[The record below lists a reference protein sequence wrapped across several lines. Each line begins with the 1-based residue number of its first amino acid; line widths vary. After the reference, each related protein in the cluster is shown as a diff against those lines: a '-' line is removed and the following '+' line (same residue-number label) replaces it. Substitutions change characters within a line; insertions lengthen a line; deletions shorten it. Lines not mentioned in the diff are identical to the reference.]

1 MENIYSKKQVFLPII
16 YTERAKKKELKILS
30 PEIRINKPLY

>member
-16 YTERAKKKELKILS
+16 YTERAKKKELKISS
-30 PEIRINKPLY
+30 PEIKTNKPLY

>member
-16 YTERAKKKELKILS
+16 YMIETLGLPAVLEQFRA
-30 PEIRINKPLY
+30 Y

>member
-16 YTERAKKKELKILS
+16 YIVETLGFPAVVEQFRA
-30 PEIRINKPLY
+30 Y